1 MTGREKRIVSILLV
15 LFLAVGIAALR
26 EGWLL
31 FGNPARPN
39 SPAAW
44 FAAGS
49 GKQPLIG
56 DETGTP
62 FAPVLDTPAALPL
75 SLTETPAA
83 LESTPGSADLSLA
96 AALQQSWTPVQQSWT
111 TVTVFTPWGEP
122 MVFSFLPVAVN
133 FQEAGFDWVC
143 PFYEQKV
150 CISTQGDGVYALAH
164 SEYPGAVGEQARS
177 VVEGTLYPLETIRS
191 NVASLPGAEAR
202 IELADGQVLTAR
214 VVAFDRVT
222 GPENMY
228 NLANQRQAAAGT
240 LTIEFCG
247 LPHLQD
253 GTDPAGTTGSIYVLT
268 LEKSD

>member
-1 MTGREKRIVSILLV
+1 MFSKKEKTVKAILLV
-15 LFLAVGIAALR
+15 LFLAVGLAALR

-39 SPAAW
+39 SPAGW

-56 DETGTP
+56 GETGTP
-62 FAPVLDTPAALPL
+62 FAPVLDTPAAPPL
-75 SLTETPAA
+75 ALTETPAA
-83 LESTPGSADLSLA
+83 PESTLGSADLSLA
-96 AALQQSWTPVQQSWT
+96 AALQLGWT

-150 CISTQGDGVYALAH
+150 CVSIQGDGVYALAH

-177 VVEGTLYPLETIRS
+177 VVEGTLYPLDTIRS

-202 IELADGQVLTAR
+202 IDLVDGQVLTAR
-214 VVAFDRVT
+214 VVGFDRVT
-222 GPENMY
+222 GSENMY

-253 GTDPAGTTGSIYVLT
+253 GTDAAGTTGSIYVLT